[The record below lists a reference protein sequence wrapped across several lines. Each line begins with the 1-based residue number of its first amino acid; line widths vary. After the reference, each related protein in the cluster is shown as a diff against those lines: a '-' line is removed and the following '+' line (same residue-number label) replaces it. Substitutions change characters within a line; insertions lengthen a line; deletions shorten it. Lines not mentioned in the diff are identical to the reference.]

1 MKHTKRLTSAL
12 LATIM
17 VLSMLIP
24 AAVLPT
30 TAETTDDLSLHL
42 YVHYTFD
49 QVESDGKIYD
59 VAPTVDEGGI
69 STVSDNLVMGG
80 SNIEPW
86 NIKSNFELS
95 DGVISPI
102 DRRAA
107 LIAYSSA
114 DLQAIQTEKS
124 ASTWFVRFKM
134 DGFESE
140 SAVVDAADAAYFG
153 TYKLPEG
160 ETVYYKP
167 FSVTVNRQNLQCGYQ
182 GGKSTLKSMWE
193 PGEWINATLVRTYNE
208 ATNDYTFVY
217 TVYNDSLQVLTS
229 QTVQGAL
236 QTYGTEELS
245 VFRHGEG
252 SYSNT
257 ESYNGDTG
265 LSVDDLRCYD
275 LALTQDQIKNIISEE
290 FSLDDR
296 LLLHYNFDGT
306 GDEVFADKATGTAS
320 EVKDNLQIAEST
332 GTDKEFGEYTV
343 ENGVITASDDIFA
356 VYAAKSADTQ
366 KIYNQ
371 NGTDPQCTWFVR
383 FKSPE
388 QACAALIDFR
398 NPNAK
403 ERPMYVELNKKNQN
417 PIMYFN
423 DNTYYEDDLVTPY
436 KVDVEN
442 GNAVG
447 WTRNE
452 WVNLAIVRK
461 YEYIDGAYVYRYHT
475 YYISDDG
482 TLTNVYDPYQLQW
495 GCNWGGNIG
504 FFRQFN
510 DDSNVVS
517 DTWSKAMGLSYDDI
531 RCYNTALTP
540 NQLSALVVENF
551 GANVVN
557 KGLQIGVG
565 TNDDTNQIRL
575 IAQIRGSDYK
585 AAGFKVTA
593 VWDGQKNTPVEQD
606 LACTC
611 AYTSVQMEQTI
622 IVKESRMT
630 FGGNYYPDDGYYLIA
645 VIVDNIPADL
655 TNLKLTFTPYAAG
668 NIEYTGE
675 SFTYSVS
682 TGAYVQ

>member
-49 QVESDGKIYD
+49 AIGSDGYIHD
-59 VAPTVDEGGI
+59 VAPTSDVNTVD
-69 STVSDNLVMGG
+69 DKLDMGG
-80 SNIEPW
+80 SSIPNEQWKIA
-86 NIKSNFELS
+86 SNFEIS
-95 DGVISPI
+95 DSVISPI

-107 LIAYSSA
+107 LIASSSA
-114 DLQAIQTEKS
+114 DLQAIQKETS

-140 SAVVDAADAAYFG
+140 STVVDAADAAYFG
-153 TYKLPEG
+153 TNRLPEG

-182 GGKSTLKSMWE
+182 AKKDTLKSMWE
-193 PGEWINATLVRTYNE
+193 PGEWLNASLVRTYNE

-252 SYSNT
+252 GYSNT

-296 LLLHYNFDGT
+296 LLLHYNYEGT

-320 EVKDNLQIAEST
+320 EVKDNLQIAKST
-332 GTDKEFGEYTV
+332 GTDKEYGEYNV

-356 VYAAKSADTQ
+356 VYTAESTDTK
-366 KIYNQ
+366 KIYNE

-388 QACAALIDFR
+388 AHNYCALIDFR
-398 NPNAK
+398 KPNSIF
-403 ERPMYVELNKKNQN
+403 RPIYVGLNKNYQN
-417 PIMYFN
+417 PDIRFN
-423 DNTYYEDDLVTPY
+423 NTAAS
-436 KVDVEN
+436 N
-442 GNAVG
+442 GNVSG

-452 WVNLAIVRK
+452 WVNLAIVRT
-461 YEYIDGAYVYRYHT
+461 YEYDLAESKYVWRYHT
-475 YYISDDG
+475 YYISADG
-482 TLTNVYDPYQLQW
+482 TLTNVYDTYQLEA
-495 GCNWGGNIG
+495 GCNWGGDIG
-504 FFRQFN
+504 FFRDFN
-510 DDSNVVS
+510 DDS
-517 DTWSKAMGLSYDDI
+517 DCCDDMWSRAAGLSYDDI

-540 NQLSALVVENF
+540 NQLSSLVVENF

-565 TNDDTNQIRL
+565 TNDNTNQIRL
-575 IAQIRGSDYK
+575 IAQIKGSDYT

-593 VWDGQKNTPVEQD
+593 AWDEQTGTPAEQD
-606 LACTC
+606 LPCTV
-611 AYTSVQMEQTI
+611 AYSSVLMEQTI
-622 IVKESRMT
+622 IVKENKMT
-630 FGGNYYPDDGYYLIA
+630 FSGNYYPDENYYLIA
-645 VIVDNIPADL
+645 VIVDNIPTGL
-655 TNLKLTFTPYAAG
+655 TNLKLTFTPYATG
-668 NIEYTGE
+668 DTEYTGE
-675 SFTYSVS
+675 TFTYNVS